1 MRIVFRAIAILLCMI
16 LLVGCAPTTGDPPAG
31 GDQPEGY
38 EPPARVALSPFVHF
52 SFDDAEF
59 CFINLKNN
67 QYASIWEEPFLSALK
82 RAHDDYGVKISL
94 YVWKDVLHDQSA
106 AHVTEW
112 QACADWLKIGLHS
125 DGDGNFAEASYD
137 VGRAAWEHFVADVY
151 AMTGTYD
158 IIDRM
163 PRLHN
168 FAGSEESLRGM
179 RDATCG
185 ALGFLAADDTRVSYS
200 LGETGSTWLQAHDYL
215 TDESGLTYLT
225 TDLRCERHK
234 KDVFAEVLT
243 EKFGRANE
251 AECYILFTHEYEVY
265 NGETVNE
272 YFSWLDDMAL
282 YFFEN
287 QIPFA
292 FPADF
297 AYPATKGD
305 IT

>member
-1 MRIVFRAIAILLCMI
+1 MKHVFRLFSFLLCII
-16 LLVGCAPTTGDPPAG
+16 LLVSCTPAG
-31 GDQPEGY
+31 GDLPDEEQPAGY
-38 EPPARVALSPFVHF
+38 EPPARVALSPYVHF
-52 SFDDAEF
+52 SFDDVEF
-59 CFINLKNN
+59 CFYNLKNN
-67 QYASIWEEPFLSALK
+67 QYASIWEEPFLAALK
-82 RAHDDYGVKISL
+82 QAHDHYGVKVSL
-94 YVWKDVLHDQSA
+94 YVWKDVLHGQSTTHA
-106 AHVTEW
+106 AEW

-137 VGRAAWEHFVADVY
+137 EGRAAWEHFVADVY
-151 AMTGTYD
+151 AMTGTYA

-200 LGETGSTWLQAHDYL
+200 LGETGSAWLQTHDYL
-215 TDESGLTYLT
+215 TDANGLTYLT

-234 KDVFAEVLT
+234 KDVFTEVLT
-243 EKFGRANE
+243 EKFGRADG

-265 NGETVNE
+265 DGETVNA
-272 YFSWLDDMAL
+272 YFSWVSDMAL

-287 QIPFA
+287 QVPFA

-297 AYPATKGD
+297 IYPATEGD
-305 IT
+305 IS